1 MVYQEMW
8 KVYLSTKW
16 PELYL
21 DWFNNFLTVEK
32 FAEYYGMTEEH
43 AQEIVTVG
51 IATDNF
57 TKNWPIK

>member
-1 MVYQEMW
+1 MKYQEMW
-8 KVYLSTKW
+8 KVYPSTKW

-57 TKNWPIK
+57 TKNWTTA